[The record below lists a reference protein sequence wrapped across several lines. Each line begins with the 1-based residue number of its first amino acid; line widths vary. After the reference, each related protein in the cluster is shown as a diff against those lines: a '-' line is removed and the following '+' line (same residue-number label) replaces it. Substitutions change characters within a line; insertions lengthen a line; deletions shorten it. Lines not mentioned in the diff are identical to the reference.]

1 MRLLDRYLL
10 KELLGSLG
18 YCLAAILVF
27 WTAFELLGEMDK
39 VGEEGVSFLA
49 VAGYLGHRMPLSL
62 GMQLPVALLLGTLY
76 AVGRHARYFEWV
88 AMRAAG
94 VSIWRISVPYL
105 GVGTVASLG
114 LMGLNEWVLPD
125 AAERADA
132 MLDRRDDEAAGERR
146 KWRENLNFQD
156 ASAGRLWSVR
166 RFHVGTGEMRGVHV
180 QWMGEGKREEM
191 LAERG
196 VWQGDRWVFEDVTRF
211 QFPEGADGWVEQQR
225 MERWEATG
233 FPERPEHLR
242 SEVKIGRLLGG
253 LKKSRQV
260 QLSLREI
267 GIYRELHPQ
276 LEEGRASL
284 LATWL
289 HDRLATP
296 WTCLVVVLIAVPA
309 AAGSGRRNAF
319 VGVAAAIFV
328 AFGFFVIKE
337 FSLALGSG
345 GYMAP
350 WLAAWLPNVIFG
362 GLGAWGIHRLR

>member
-1 MRLLDRYLL
+1 
-10 KELLGSLG
+10 
-18 YCLAAILVF
+18 
-27 WTAFELLGEMDK
+27 
-39 VGEEGVSFLA
+39 
-49 VAGYLGHRMPLSL
+49 
-62 GMQLPVALLLGTLY
+62 
-76 AVGRHARYFEWV
+76 
-88 AMRAAG
+88 
-94 VSIWRISVPYL
+94 
-105 GVGTVASLG
+105 
-114 LMGLNEWVLPD
+114 
-125 AAERADA
+125 
-132 MLDRRDDEAAGERR
+132 
-146 KWRENLNFQD
+146 
-156 ASAGRLWSVR
+156 
-166 RFHVGTGEMRGVHV
+166 VGTGELQGVHV
-180 QWMGEGKREEM
+180 QWMAEGQREEM

-196 VWQGDRWVFEDVTRF
+196 AWVGDRWVFEDVTRF

-267 GIYRELHPQ
+267 GIYQELHPQ
-276 LEEGRASL
+276 LERGRAAL
-284 LATWL
+284 LGTWF

-350 WLAAWLPNVIFG
+350 WLAAWLPNVVFG